1 MSSKAKRI
9 AERIFLR
16 WLPLGVLLAFVM
28 IPLLWVLSLSF
39 KYSSDVVSETFT
51 VLPNPFTLSNYSGA
65 WSSGRI
71 SQYFCNSLVMSLCA
85 VAVVSVLVLFNG
97 YALSRF
103 KFRGKQ
109 AFMVIMLMT

>member
-65 WSSGRI
+65 WSSGRHFPVLLQQPRHEPVR
-71 SQYFCNSLVMSLCA
+71 SRSGFGSGA
-85 VAVVSVLVLFNG
+85 V
-97 YALSRF
+97 
-103 KFRGKQ
+103 
-109 AFMVIMLMT
+109 

>member
-51 VLPNPFTLSNYSGA
+51 VLPNPFTLSNYSAHGPA
-65 WSSGRI
+65 DAFPSTFATASS
-71 SQYFCNSLVMSLCA
+71 
-85 VAVVSVLVLFNG
+85 
-97 YALSRF
+97 
-103 KFRGKQ
+103 
-109 AFMVIMLMT
+109 